1 MFALHNYFYMEFV
14 DRQKEQG
21 RLKELLR
28 RDSPQFIIV
37 RGRRRIGKSALIG
50 KVLNDKDIYYEGDR
64 TAPPNQMRTFSQV
77 VSARF
82 PGFADAVYTDW
93 KALLKALNYRVTESL
108 TVCLDEFPYLVE
120 STPALPS
127 IIQGLLDD
135 DKDPLRYNLILCGSS
150 QQMMYNLTHD
160 ESSPLFGRD
169 DSDFNMRPI
178 PAPFLS
184 EALNLDPLET
194 VENYALWGGVPRYW
208 KLREG
213 CSSLRDAIDTHIFS
227 NLGTL
232 YEEPHHLFRD
242 DIRDP
247 VKTSTIMSIVGNG
260 VHRLSEIASR
270 CNEPAT
276 NLSRPLAKLLDL
288 GYLERDIPFGESAK
302 SSKRS
307 LYQIADPFLSFYYKF
322 VPANRSF
329 IEMDRRL
336 PLESALDSQLSS
348 HIGYWWEHLCRDAVS
363 GNSIDG
369 IVFGKASRWWGKV
382 LIEGEEKPRDVE
394 LDIVAESIDG
404 KSILIGECKWTM
416 GENGR
421 LMTNQLEKIAKSL
434 PFTRGKHLILKLFT
448 KTSPDED
455 QGNSLLPAD
464 VLGLL

>member
-1 MFALHNYFYMEFV
+1 MEFV
-14 DRQKEQG
+14 DRQKEQQ
-21 RLKELLR
+21 RLKELLH

-50 KVLNDKDIYYEGDR
+50 RVLDNDDIYYEADR
-64 TAPPNQMRTFSQV
+64 TAAPNQMRVFSQV
-77 VSARF
+77 VSSQF
-82 PGFADAVYTDW
+82 PGFADAVYADW
-93 KALLKALNYRVTESL
+93 KALLKAINHRVTGPL

-120 STPALPS
+120 NTPALPS

-135 DKDPLRYNLILCGSS
+135 DKEPLRYNLILCGSS

-178 PAPFLS
+178 TAPFLS
-184 EALNLDPLET
+184 EALNLEPQET

-227 NLGTL
+227 NMGTL

-242 DIRDP
+242 DIKDP

-260 VHRLSEIASR
+260 IHRLSEIASR

-288 GYLERDIPFGESAK
+288 GYLEKDIPFGESTK
-302 SSKRS
+302 TSKKS
-307 LYQIADPFLSFYYKF
+307 LYQIADPFLSFYYRF
-322 VPANRSF
+322 VPVNRSF

-336 PLESALDSQLSS
+336 PLEAALDSQLSS

-363 GNSIDG
+363 GNRIDG

-394 LDIVAESIDG
+394 LDLVAESIDG

-421 LMTNQLEKIAKSL
+421 LLTNQLEKIAKSL
-434 PFTRGKHLILKLFT
+434 PFTQGKQLIVKLFT
-448 KTSPDED
+448 KTRPDVD

-464 VLGLL
+464 VLALL

>member
-1 MFALHNYFYMEFV
+1 MKFI
-14 DRQKEQG
+14 DRQKEQQ
-21 RLKELLR
+21 RLKELLH
-28 RDSPQFIIV
+28 RDSSQFIIV

-50 KVLNDKDIYYEGDR
+50 RVLDNDDIYYEADR
-64 TAPPNQMRTFSQV
+64 TAATNQMRVFSQV
-77 VSARF
+77 VSLRF
-82 PGFADAVYTDW
+82 PGFADAIYADW
-93 KALLKALNYRVTESL
+93 KALLKAINHRVTGPL

-178 PAPFLS
+178 AAPFLS
-184 EALNLDPLET
+184 KALNLDPTET

-213 CSSLRDAIDTHIFS
+213 CSTLRDAIDTHIFS
-227 NLGTL
+227 NMGTL

-260 VHRLSEIASR
+260 IHRLSEIASR

-288 GYLERDIPFGESAK
+288 GYLEKDIPFGESAK
-302 SSKRS
+302 SSKKS
-307 LYQIADPFLSFYYKF
+307 LYQIADPFLSFYYRF

-336 PLESALDSQLSS
+336 PLEAALDSQLAS

-363 GNSIDG
+363 GNRIDG

-404 KSILIGECKWTM
+404 KSILIGECKWTT

-421 LMTNQLEKIAKSL
+421 VLTNQLEKLAKSL
-434 PFTRGKHLILKLFT
+434 PFTQGKQLIVKLFT
-448 KTSPDED
+448 KTRPDED

-464 VLGLL
+464 VLALL

>member
-1 MFALHNYFYMEFV
+1 MEFV
-14 DRQKEQG
+14 DRQKEQQ
-21 RLKELLR
+21 RLKELLH
-28 RDSPQFIIV
+28 RDSRQFIIV

-50 KVLNDKDIYYEGDR
+50 RVLDNDDIYYEADR
-64 TAPPNQMRTFSQV
+64 TAAPNQMRVFSQV
-77 VSARF
+77 VSTHF

-93 KALLKALNYRVTESL
+93 KALLKAINHRVTGPL
-108 TVCLDEFPYLVE
+108 TVCLDEFPYLAE
-120 STPALPS
+120 NTPALPS

-135 DKDPLRYNLILCGSS
+135 DKEPLRYNLILCGSS

-178 PAPFLS
+178 AAPFLS
-184 EALNLDPLET
+184 EALNLEPLET

-227 NLGTL
+227 NMGTL

-242 DIRDP
+242 DIKDP

-260 VHRLSEIASR
+260 IHRLSEIASR

-288 GYLERDIPFGESAK
+288 GYLEKDIPFGESAR
-302 SSKRS
+302 SSKKS
-307 LYQIADPFLSFYYKF
+307 LYQIADPFLSFYYRF

-336 PLESALDSQLSS
+336 PLEAALDSQLSS
-348 HIGYWWEHLCRDAVS
+348 HIGYWWEHLCLDAVS
-363 GNSIDG
+363 GNRIDG

-382 LIEGEEKPRDVE
+382 LIEGEGKPRDVE
-394 LDIVAESIDG
+394 LDLVAESIDG

-421 LMTNQLEKIAKSL
+421 LLTNQLEKIAKSL
-434 PFTRGKHLILKLFT
+434 PFTQGKQLILKLFT
-448 KTSPDED
+448 KIRPDED

>member
-1 MFALHNYFYMEFV
+1 MKYV
-14 DRQKEQG
+14 DRQKEQQ
-21 RLKELLR
+21 RLKELIHS
-28 RDSPQFIIV
+28 DSPQFIIV
-37 RGRRRIGKSALIG
+37 RGRRRIGKSAMIG
-50 KVLNDKDIYYEGDR
+50 RVLDNDDIYYEADR
-64 TAPPNQMRTFSQV
+64 TAAINQMRVFSQV
-77 VSARF
+77 VSVRF
-82 PGFADAVYTDW
+82 PGFADAAYVDW
-93 KALLKALNYRVTESL
+93 KALLKAINHRATGQL
-108 TVCLDEFPYLVE
+108 TVCMDEFPYLME
-120 STPALPS
+120 NTPALPS

-135 DKDPLRYNLILCGSS
+135 EKDPLRYNLILCGSS

-178 PAPFLS
+178 AAPFLS

-213 CSSLRDAIDTHIFS
+213 CASLRGAIDTHIFS

-232 YEEPHHLFRD
+232 YEEPLHLFRD
-242 DIRDP
+242 DIKDP

-260 VHRLSEIASR
+260 AHRLSKIASR

-288 GYLERDIPFGESAK
+288 GYLEKDIPFGESPR
-302 SSKRS
+302 SSKKS

-336 PLESALDSQLSS
+336 PLEAALESQLSS

-363 GNSIDG
+363 GNRIDG
-369 IVFGKASRWWGKV
+369 IVFGKASRWWGKA
-382 LIEGEEKPRDVE
+382 LIEGEEKPRVIE
-394 LDIVAESIDG
+394 LDVVAESIDG
-404 KSILIGECKWTM
+404 KCILIGECKWSS

-421 LMTNQLEKIAKSL
+421 LLTNQLEKIADSL
-434 PFTRGKHLILKLFT
+434 PFTQGKQLIFKLFV
-448 KTSPDED
+448 KTQPEED
-455 QGNSLLPAD
+455 QGNSLLPTD

>member
-1 MFALHNYFYMEFV
+1 MEFV
-14 DRQKEQG
+14 DRQKEQQ
-21 RLKELLR
+21 RLKELLH

-50 KVLNDKDIYYEGDR
+50 RVLDNDDIYYEADR
-64 TAPPNQMRTFSQV
+64 TAAPNQMRVFSQV
-77 VSARF
+77 VSTQF
-82 PGFADAVYTDW
+82 PGFGDAIYADW
-93 KALLKALNYRVTESL
+93 KALLKAINHRVAGPL

-120 STPALPS
+120 NTPALPS

-135 DKDPLRYNLILCGSS
+135 DKEPLRYNLILCGSS

-178 PAPFLS
+178 AAPFLS
-184 EALNLDPLET
+184 EALNLDPQET

-227 NLGTL
+227 NMGTL

-242 DIRDP
+242 DIKDP
-247 VKTSTIMSIVGNG
+247 MKTSTIMSIVGNG

-288 GYLERDIPFGESAK
+288 GYLEKDIPFGESARA
-302 SSKRS
+302 SKKS
-307 LYQIADPFLSFYYKF
+307 LYQIADPFLSFYYRF

-336 PLESALDSQLSS
+336 PLEAALDSQLSS

-363 GNSIDG
+363 GNRIDG

-382 LIEGEEKPRDVE
+382 LIEGEEKPRDIE
-394 LDIVAESIDG
+394 LDLVAESIDG

-421 LMTNQLEKIAKSL
+421 LLTNQLEKIAESL
-434 PFTRGKHLILKLFT
+434 PFTQGKQLILKLFT
-448 KTSPDED
+448 KTRPDED

-464 VLGLL
+464 VLALL

>member
-1 MFALHNYFYMEFV
+1 MKFI
-14 DRQKEQG
+14 DRQKEQQ
-21 RLKELLR
+21 RLKELLH
-28 RDSPQFIIV
+28 RDSSQFIIV

-50 KVLNDKDIYYEGDR
+50 RVLDNDDIYYEADR
-64 TAPPNQMRTFSQV
+64 TAAPNQMRVFSQV
-77 VSARF
+77 VSTQF
-82 PGFADAVYTDW
+82 PGFGDAIYADW
-93 KALLKALNYRVTESL
+93 KALLKAINHRVTGPL

-120 STPALPS
+120 NTPALPS

-135 DKDPLRYNLILCGSS
+135 DKDPLRFNLILCGSS

-178 PAPFLS
+178 AAQFLS
-184 EALNLDPLET
+184 EALNLDPTET

-227 NLGTL
+227 NMGTL

-260 VHRLSEIASR
+260 IHRLSEIASR

-288 GYLERDIPFGESAK
+288 GYLEKDIPFGESAK
-302 SSKRS
+302 SSKKS
-307 LYQIADPFLSFYYKF
+307 LYQIADPFLSFYYRF

-336 PLESALDSQLSS
+336 PLEAALDSQLAS

-363 GNSIDG
+363 GNRIDG

-404 KSILIGECKWTM
+404 KSILIGECKWTT

-421 LMTNQLEKIAKSL
+421 VLTNQLEKLAKSL
-434 PFTRGKHLILKLFT
+434 PFTQGKQLIVKLFT
-448 KTSPDED
+448 KTRPDED

-464 VLGLL
+464 VLALL

>member
-1 MFALHNYFYMEFV
+1 MKFI
-14 DRQKEQG
+14 DRQKEQQ
-21 RLKELLR
+21 RLKELLH
-28 RDSPQFIIV
+28 RDSSQFIIV

-50 KVLNDKDIYYEGDR
+50 RVLDNDDIYYEADR
-64 TAPPNQMRTFSQV
+64 TAATNQMRVFSQV
-77 VSARF
+77 VSLRF
-82 PGFADAVYTDW
+82 PGFADAIYADW
-93 KALLKALNYRVTESL
+93 KALLKAINHRVTGPL

-178 PAPFLS
+178 AAPFLS
-184 EALNLDPLET
+184 KALNLDPTET

-208 KLREG
+208 KLRDG

-227 NLGTL
+227 NMGTL

-260 VHRLSEIASR
+260 IHRLSEIASR

-288 GYLERDIPFGESAK
+288 GYLEKDIPFGESAK
-302 SSKRS
+302 SSKKS
-307 LYQIADPFLSFYYKF
+307 LYQIADPFLSFYYRF

-336 PLESALDSQLSS
+336 PLEAALDSQLAS

-363 GNSIDG
+363 GNRIDG

-404 KSILIGECKWTM
+404 KSILIGECKWTT

-421 LMTNQLEKIAKSL
+421 VLTNQLEKLAKSL
-434 PFTRGKHLILKLFT
+434 PFTQGKQLIVKLFT
-448 KTSPDED
+448 KTRPDED

-464 VLGLL
+464 VLALL

>member
-1 MFALHNYFYMEFV
+1 MFALHNFYMEFV
-14 DRQKEQG
+14 DRQKEQR
-21 RLKELLR
+21 RLKELLHR
-28 RDSPQFIIV
+28 VSPQFIIV

-50 KVLNDKDIYYEGDR
+50 KVLDDKDIYYEGDR
-64 TAPPNQMRTFSQV
+64 TAAPNQMSVFSQV

-82 PGFADAVYTDW
+82 PGFADAVYADW
-93 KALLKALNYRVTESL
+93 KALLKAINYRATEPL

-160 ESSPLFGRD
+160 ESSPLFGRN

-178 PAPFLS
+178 SARFLS

-208 KLREG
+208 KLRED

-227 NLGTL
+227 NLGAL

-242 DIRDP
+242 DIKDP

-260 VHRLSEIASR
+260 IHRLSEIASR

-288 GYLERDIPFGESAK
+288 GYLEKDIPCGEPAR
-302 SSKRS
+302 SSKIS
-307 LYQIADPFLSFYYKF
+307 LYQIADPFLSFYFKF

-336 PLESALDSQLSS
+336 PLEAALDSQLSS

-363 GNSIDG
+363 GNRIDG

-382 LIEGEEKPRDVE
+382 LMEGENKPRDVE
-394 LDIVAESIDG
+394 LDLVAESMDG
-404 KSILIGECKWTM
+404 KSILIGECKWTS

-421 LMTNQLEKIAKSL
+421 LLTNQLEKIAGIL
-434 PFTRGKHLILKLFT
+434 PFTRGKQLILKLFT
-448 KTSPDED
+448 KIAPEED
-455 QGNSLLPAD
+455 QDNSLLPAD

>member
-1 MFALHNYFYMEFV
+1 MEFV
-14 DRQKEQG
+14 DRQKEQQ
-21 RLKELLR
+21 RLKELLH

-50 KVLNDKDIYYEGDR
+50 RVLDNDDIYYEADR
-64 TAPPNQMRTFSQV
+64 TAAPNQMRVFSQV
-77 VSARF
+77 VSIRF
-82 PGFADAVYTDW
+82 PGFADAVYADW
-93 KALLKALNYRVTESL
+93 KALLKAINYRVTGPL

-120 STPALPS
+120 NTPALPS

-135 DKDPLRYNLILCGSS
+135 DKDPLQYNLILCGSS

-178 PAPFLS
+178 APPFLS
-184 EALNLDPLET
+184 EALNLEPLET

-213 CSSLRDAIDTHIFS
+213 CLSLRDAIDTHIFS

-260 VHRLSEIASR
+260 IHRLSEIASR

-288 GYLERDIPFGESAK
+288 GYLEKDIPFGESAR
-302 SSKRS
+302 SSKKS
-307 LYQIADPFLSFYYKF
+307 LYQIADPFLSFYYRF
-322 VPANRSF
+322 VPVNRSF

-336 PLESALDSQLSS
+336 PLEAALDSQLSS

-363 GNSIDG
+363 GNRIDG
-369 IVFGKASRWWGKV
+369 IIFGKASRWWGKV

-394 LDIVAESIDG
+394 LDLVAESIDG

-421 LMTNQLEKIAKSL
+421 LLTNQLEKIAKSL
-434 PFTRGKHLILKLFT
+434 PFTQGKQLILKLFT
-448 KTSPDED
+448 KTRPDED

-464 VLGLL
+464 VLALL

>member
-1 MFALHNYFYMEFV
+1 MKFI
-14 DRQKEQG
+14 DRQKEQQ
-21 RLKELLR
+21 RLKELLH
-28 RDSPQFIIV
+28 RDSSQFIIV

-50 KVLNDKDIYYEGDR
+50 RVLDNDDIYYEADR
-64 TAPPNQMRTFSQV
+64 TAAPNQMRVFSQV
-77 VSARF
+77 VSTQF
-82 PGFADAVYTDW
+82 PGFGDAIYADW
-93 KALLKALNYRVTESL
+93 KALLKAINHRVTGPL

-120 STPALPS
+120 NTPALPS

-135 DKDPLRYNLILCGSS
+135 DKDPLRFNLILCGSS

-178 PAPFLS
+178 AAQFLS
-184 EALNLDPLET
+184 EALNLDPTET

-227 NLGTL
+227 NMGTL

-260 VHRLSEIASR
+260 IHRLSEIASR

-288 GYLERDIPFGESAK
+288 GYLEKDIPFGESAK
-302 SSKRS
+302 SSKKS
-307 LYQIADPFLSFYYKF
+307 LYQIADPFLSFYYRF
-322 VPANRSF
+322 VPDNRSF

-336 PLESALDSQLSS
+336 PLEAALDSQLAS

-363 GNSIDG
+363 GNRIDG

-404 KSILIGECKWTM
+404 KSILIGECKWTT

-421 LMTNQLEKIAKSL
+421 VLTNQLEKLAKSL
-434 PFTRGKHLILKLFT
+434 PFTQGKQLIVKLFT
-448 KTSPDED
+448 KTRPDED

-464 VLGLL
+464 VLALL

>member
-1 MFALHNYFYMEFV
+1 MKFI
-14 DRQKEQG
+14 DRQKEQQ
-21 RLKELLR
+21 RLKELLH
-28 RDSPQFIIV
+28 RDSSQFIIV

-50 KVLNDKDIYYEGDR
+50 RVLDNDDIYYEADR
-64 TAPPNQMRTFSQV
+64 TAATNQMRVFSQV
-77 VSARF
+77 VSLRF
-82 PGFADAVYTDW
+82 PGFADAIYADW
-93 KALLKALNYRVTESL
+93 KALLKAINHRVTGPL

-178 PAPFLS
+178 AAPFLS
-184 EALNLDPLET
+184 KALNLDPTET

-213 CSSLRDAIDTHIFS
+213 CSGLRDAIDTHIFS
-227 NLGTL
+227 NMGTL

-260 VHRLSEIASR
+260 IHRLSEIASR

-288 GYLERDIPFGESAK
+288 GYLEKDIPFGESAK
-302 SSKRS
+302 SSKKS
-307 LYQIADPFLSFYYKF
+307 LYQIADPFLSFYYRF

-336 PLESALDSQLSS
+336 PLEAALDSQLAS

-363 GNSIDG
+363 GNRIDG

-404 KSILIGECKWTM
+404 KSILIGECKWTT

-421 LMTNQLEKIAKSL
+421 VLTNQLEKLAKSL
-434 PFTRGKHLILKLFT
+434 PFTQGKQLIVKLFT
-448 KTSPDED
+448 KTRPDED

-464 VLGLL
+464 VLALL

>member
-1 MFALHNYFYMEFV
+1 MKFV
-14 DRQKEQG
+14 DRQKEQQ
-21 RLKELLR
+21 RLKELLL

-50 KVLNDKDIYYEGDR
+50 RVLDNDDIYYEADR
-64 TAPPNQMRTFSQV
+64 TAATNQMRVFSQV
-77 VSARF
+77 VSLRF
-82 PGFADAVYTDW
+82 PGFADAIYADW
-93 KALLKALNYRVTESL
+93 KALLKAINHRVTGPL

-120 STPALPS
+120 NTPALPS

-135 DKDPLRYNLILCGSS
+135 DKEPLRYNLILCGSA

-178 PAPFLS
+178 AAPFLS
-184 EALNLDPLET
+184 EALNLDPTET

-227 NLGTL
+227 NMGTL

-260 VHRLSEIASR
+260 IHRLSEIASR

-288 GYLERDIPFGESAK
+288 GYLEKDIPFGESAK
-302 SSKRS
+302 SSKKS
-307 LYQIADPFLSFYYKF
+307 LYQIADPFLSFYYRF

-336 PLESALDSQLSS
+336 PLEAALDSQLAS

-363 GNSIDG
+363 GNRIDG

-404 KSILIGECKWTM
+404 KSILIGECKWTT

-421 LMTNQLEKIAKSL
+421 LLTNQLEKLAKSL
-434 PFTRGKHLILKLFT
+434 PFTQGKQLILKLFT
-448 KTSPDED
+448 KTRPDED

-464 VLGLL
+464 VLAS

>member
-1 MFALHNYFYMEFV
+1 MEFV
-14 DRQKEQG
+14 DRQKEQR
-21 RLKELLR
+21 RLKELLHS
-28 RDSPQFIIV
+28 DSPQFIIV

-50 KVLNDKDIYYEGDR
+50 KVLDDKDIYYEGDR
-64 TAPPNQMRTFSQV
+64 TAQPNQMRVFSQV

-82 PGFADAVYTDW
+82 PGFADAVYADW
-93 KALLKALNYRVTESL
+93 KALLKAINYRVTESM

-169 DSDFNMRPI
+169 DSDFNMKPI

-213 CSSLRDAIDTHIFS
+213 CSSLKEAIDTHIFS
-227 NLGTL
+227 NLGAL

-242 DIRDP
+242 DIKDS

-260 VHRLSEIASR
+260 IHRLSEIASR

-288 GYLERDIPFGESAK
+288 GYLEKDIPFGESAK

-307 LYQIADPFLSFYYKF
+307 LYKIADPFLSFYYKF

-336 PLESALDSQLSS
+336 PLEAALDSQLSS

-363 GNSIDG
+363 GNRIDG
-369 IVFGKASRWWGKV
+369 ILFGKASRWWGKV

-394 LDIVAESIDG
+394 LDLVAESIDG
-404 KSILIGECKWTM
+404 KSILIGECKWTI

-421 LMTNQLEKIAKSL
+421 LLTNQLEKIAKSL
-434 PFTRGKHLILKLFT
+434 PFTKRKQLILKLFT
-448 KTSPDED
+448 KTRPNED
-455 QGNSLLPAD
+455 QGNSILPTD